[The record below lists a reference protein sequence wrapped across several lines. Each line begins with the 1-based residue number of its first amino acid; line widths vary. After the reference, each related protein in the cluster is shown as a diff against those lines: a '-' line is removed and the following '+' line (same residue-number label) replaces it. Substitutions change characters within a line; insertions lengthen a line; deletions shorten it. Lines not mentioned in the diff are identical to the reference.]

1 MYRQPR
7 ANDDPPPYNGS
18 QQGYAPPM
26 SNRQLL
32 YGSRGSMGDFNG
44 EPVMSPRS
52 QAASWY
58 PDQADARS
66 RVPPGSYYVG
76 SEYPEDLGPI
86 DFKSWRSPPGVI
98 RILQGIALIMCA
110 AIFACVASTLQW
122 DLDTGTGVSGG
133 MGGYGTGYGGGSY
146 GGGSYGGAYGTGFGG
161 YGTGY
166 GSGGMYGIY
175 TDPRAGKAFMMAMV
189 LICFGVVVALFVMSS
204 IKAKMART
212 RRFYLITI
220 ICCAVLAVLVLIA
233 TIVYIMA
240 VNPTAQSTGSIYY
253 TQIMALCSQF
263 NMPTTTG
270 YYWNQYLYHYC
281 VVDPQEAI
289 AIVCGFMLV
298 VALLL
303 MIFFAWKTRR
313 QMNKYGKHNVMWDK
327 VTVPDVEEWVNNLE
341 PVEGGEVMDMK
352 GNGLMKQGDGNES
365 RLESVLPV
373 NGPSYSP
380 EPSAL
385 ALPQKYS
392 QPSRPLSSDSSEPRQ
407 PPKRR
412 PRRKRNPKAQ
422 QHDGEESYYD
432 TDYTTG
438 AESCEE
444 LDEQDDDLERK
455 YPPITSD
462 SHRQEYKRDFETVMQ
477 SYKRLQTEQDDL
489 HRQLTE
495 LDKQLDSLDSES
507 SEYRDAAEQFN
518 RLKDIKQTQAYKDKK
533 QHCKELKRTVTHIKQ
548 MVSDYDRAK

>member
-1 MYRQPR
+1 
-7 ANDDPPPYNGS
+7 
-18 QQGYAPPM
+18 
-26 SNRQLL
+26 
-32 YGSRGSMGDFNG
+32 
-44 EPVMSPRS
+44 MSPRS

-327 VTVPDVEEWVNNLE
+327 VTVPDVEEWVSTYESCATYEAGDQPL
-341 PVEGGEVMDMK
+341 PTQPHPSPSSPSLPSPPSPSPLIPSPPSPLHRAPPLPFFDARRTDTIIPC
-352 GNGLMKQGDGNES
+352 GL
-365 RLESVLPV
+365 
-373 NGPSYSP
+373 
-380 EPSAL
+380 
-385 ALPQKYS
+385 KYS

>member
-1 MYRQPR
+1 
-7 ANDDPPPYNGS
+7 
-18 QQGYAPPM
+18 
-26 SNRQLL
+26 
-32 YGSRGSMGDFNG
+32 
-44 EPVMSPRS
+44 MSPRS

-327 VTVPDVEEWVNNLE
+327 VTVPDVEEWVSTYESCATYEAKL
-341 PVEGGEVMDMK
+341 PPPPPCYVLRKRDFP
-352 GNGLMKQGDGNES
+352 GD
-365 RLESVLPV
+365 LSVSSAS
-373 NGPSYSP
+373 PS
-380 EPSAL
+380 
-385 ALPQKYS
+385 LPQKYS